1 MNNPEV
7 FLSYAWEGESEKIA
21 NELDTAFQQKGISL
35 IRDKR
40 NLEFRGSISE
50 FMQRLGKGKAIVA
63 IISKDYLESP
73 YSMFELL

>member
-50 FMQRLGKGKAIVA
+50 FMQRLGKGKAIVY
-63 IISKDYLESP
+63 DYFKGLPRVS
-73 YSMFELL
+73 LQHV